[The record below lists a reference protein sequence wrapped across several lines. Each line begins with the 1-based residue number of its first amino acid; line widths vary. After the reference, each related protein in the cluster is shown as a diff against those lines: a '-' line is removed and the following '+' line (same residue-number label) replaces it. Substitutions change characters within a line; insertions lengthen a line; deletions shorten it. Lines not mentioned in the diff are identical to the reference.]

1 MSERVFISGA
11 SGLIGSALAASL
23 AADGIE
29 VTKLVRRPT
38 RADNEIEWHPGE
50 QPLDPELLR
59 GARAVVNLNG
69 ASIGKLPWTKRYR
82 QELWQSRMV
91 PTRTLAQALRALG
104 SEAPLFVSASA
115 TGYYGSSP
123 GTQLTEA
130 SPAGNTF
137 LARLCVAWENEA
149 RAAGPAARVSLIRT
163 ASLLHPKA
171 VLKPLIALTKLGVAG
186 KLGSGKQVWPW
197 MSLEDEVRAIRHVI
211 DQGLTGP
218 VNLCGPTAATATQ
231 IGRAV
236 AKVLRKPFWLPAPA
250 WALRLVLGSDTAQ
263 DLLLG
268 DAHVHPQ
275 VLSESGF
282 QFSFETADATI
293 EHALAQSA

>member
-29 VTKLVRRPT
+29 VTKLVRRAT